1 MMGADDGYLLTDRA
15 FAGSDVLAT
24 SHALSQAIQAIGDVD
39 VVVTGK
45 QTTDGDTAQ
54 VGSECSEFL
63 GIPWL
68 TGVQKISSIAHGYLN
83 ADCDT
88 GSSIMSVRVKLPA
101 LVSVEKDIHQPRLP
115 SYNRRMA
122 TAGKPV
128 KKLTLHDLA
137 DNDPSRYGLK
147 GSPTQV
153 VRIFPPE
160 EKSDYDCGPTG
171 IWPSGSFPCSSR
183 RNSFRRAYESG
194 IVVHNELVTD
204 PKPLQKLCP
213 FGAIVANEQG
223 LAITE
228 SCRMCLLCVKRG
240 PKGSSSTSRMQR
252 PPPRSTNQPTGALWY
267 APSGMRVMSIPSRSN

>member
-1 MMGADDGYLLTDRA
+1 MRYLVLIKQVPISSNVAVDEKTGVIKRESGEAKMNPYDLYALETALRLRETYGGEVVALSMGPPQAEAVIRESYMMGADDGYLLTDRA

-63 GIPWL
+63 GIPCL
-68 TGVQKISSIAHGYLN
+68 TGVQKISSVAHGYLN

-122 TAGKPV
+122 TAVKPV

-160 EKSDYDCGPTG
+160 EKSDY
-171 IWPSGSFPCSSR
+171 
-183 RNSFRRAYESG
+183 
-194 IVVHNELVTD
+194 ELWTD
-204 PKPLQKLCP
+204 GDLAQRLFSLLKQEKFLQE
-213 FGAIVANEQG
+213 GV
-223 LAITE
+223 
-228 SCRMCLLCVKRG
+228 
-240 PKGSSSTSRMQR
+240 
-252 PPPRSTNQPTGALWY
+252 
-267 APSGMRVMSIPSRSN
+267 